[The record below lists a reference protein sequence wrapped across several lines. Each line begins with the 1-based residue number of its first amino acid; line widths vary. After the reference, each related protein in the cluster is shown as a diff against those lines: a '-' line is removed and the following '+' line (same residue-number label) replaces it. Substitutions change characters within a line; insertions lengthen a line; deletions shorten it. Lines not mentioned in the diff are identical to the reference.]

1 MKGFFRFLY
10 ELIGTPQPP
19 SETPVYREVIFPNVG
34 LLTIGLSLAMVL
46 IFYYLI
52 NRAMGVATFNKLRHW
67 VIFLVINAL
76 LAFFI
81 GLWQTSSQEV
91 ASHSYVYWMSTW
103 NAILG
108 LFWFFLFSVL
118 LKRGSTNAST
128 TPF

>member
-1 MKGFFRFLY
+1 MKGFFRFVY

-52 NRAMGVATFNKLRHW
+52 NRAMGVATFNKVRHW
-67 VIFLVINAL
+67 VLFLVLNAL
-76 LAFFI
+76 LAFAI
-81 GLWQTSSQEV
+81 GLWQTNSQAV
-91 ASHSYVYWMSTW
+91 ASHSYIYWMSTW

>member
-1 MKGFFRFLY
+1 MKGFFRFIY

-52 NRAMGVATFNKLRHW
+52 NRALGVATFNKVRHW
-67 VIFLVINAL
+67 VIFLVVNAV
-76 LAFFI
+76 LAFVI
-81 GLWQTSSQEV
+81 GIWQTNAQEV
-91 ASHSYVYWMSTW
+91 ASHSYIYWMATW

>member
-52 NRAMGVATFNKLRHW
+52 NKAMGVATFNKVRHW
-67 VIFLVINAL
+67 VIFLIINAL
-76 LAFFI
+76 LAFII
-81 GLWQTSSQEV
+81 GIWQTSSQEV

>member
-1 MKGFFRFLY
+1 MKSFFRFLY

-46 IFYYLI
+46 IFYYII

-67 VIFLVINAL
+67 VIFLVLNAV
-76 LAFFI
+76 LAFII
-81 GLWQTSSQEV
+81 GIWQANSQAV

>member
-1 MKGFFRFLY
+1 MKGFFRFVY

-67 VIFLVINAL
+67 VIFLVINAV
-76 LAFFI
+76 LAFVI
-81 GLWQTSSQEV
+81 GIWQANSQAV
-91 ASHSYVYWMSTW
+91 ASHSYIYWMSTW

-108 LFWFFLFSVL
+108 LFWFFLFSAL

>member
-1 MKGFFRFLY
+1 MKGFFRFIY

-52 NRAMGVATFNKLRHW
+52 NRAMGVATFNKVRHW

-76 LAFFI
+76 LAFII
-81 GLWQTSSQEV
+81 GIWQANSQEV
-91 ASHSYVYWMSTW
+91 ASHSYIYWMSTW

-108 LFWFFLFSVL
+108 LFWFFLFSVI

>member
-1 MKGFFRFLY
+1 MKGFFRFVY

-52 NRAMGVATFNKLRHW
+52 NRAMGVATFNKVRHG
-67 VIFLVINAL
+67 VIFLVVNAL

-81 GLWQTSSQEV
+81 GLWQANSQAV
-91 ASHSYVYWMSTW
+91 ASHSYIYWMSTW

>member
-1 MKGFFRFLY
+1 M
-10 ELIGTPQPP
+10 
-19 SETPVYREVIFPNVG
+19 G

-52 NRAMGVATFNKLRHW
+52 NRAMGVATFNKVRHW
-67 VIFLVINAL
+67 VTFLVINAL
-76 LAFFI
+76 LAFII
-81 GLWQTSSQEV
+81 GIWQANSQAV
-91 ASHSYVYWMSTW
+91 ASHSYIYWMSTW

-108 LFWFFLFSVL
+108 LFWFFLFSVI

>member
-1 MKGFFRFLY
+1 MKGFFRFIY
-10 ELIGTPQPP
+10 ELIGSPQPP

-52 NRAMGVATFNKLRHW
+52 NRAMGVATFNKVRHW
-67 VIFLVINAL
+67 VTFLVINAL
-76 LAFFI
+76 LAFII
-81 GLWQTSSQEV
+81 GIWQANSQAV
-91 ASHSYVYWMSTW
+91 ASHSYIYWMSTW

-108 LFWFFLFSVL
+108 LFWFFLFSVI

>member
-1 MKGFFRFLY
+1 MKGFFRFIY
-10 ELIGTPQPP
+10 ELIGSPQPP

-52 NRAMGVATFNKLRHW
+52 NRAMGVATFNKVRHW
-67 VIFLVINAL
+67 VTFLVANAI
-76 LAFFI
+76 LAFII
-81 GLWQTSSQEV
+81 GIWQTNSQEV
-91 ASHSYVYWMSTW
+91 ASHSYIYWMSTW

-108 LFWFFLFSVL
+108 LVWFFLFSVI

>member
-1 MKGFFRFLY
+1 MKGFFRFIY
-10 ELIGTPQPP
+10 ELIGSPQPP

-34 LLTIGLSLAMVL
+34 LLTLGVSLAMVL

-52 NRAMGVATFNKLRHW
+52 NRAMGVATFNKVRHW
-67 VIFLVINAL
+67 VTFLVINAL
-76 LAFFI
+76 LAFII
-81 GLWQTSSQEV
+81 GIWQANSQAV
-91 ASHSYVYWMSTW
+91 ASHSYIYWMSTW

-108 LFWFFLFSVL
+108 LFWFFLFSVI

>member
-52 NRAMGVATFNKLRHW
+52 NKAMGVATFNKVRHW

-76 LAFFI
+76 LAFII
-81 GLWQTSSQEV
+81 GIWQTSSQEV

>member
-10 ELIGTPQPP
+10 ELIGSPQPP

-34 LLTIGLSLAMVL
+34 LLTLGLSLALVL

-52 NRAMGVATFNKLRHW
+52 NRAMGVATFNKVRHW
-67 VIFLVINAL
+67 VIFLVVNAV
-76 LAFFI
+76 LAFLI
-81 GLWQTSSQEV
+81 GIWQANSQAV
-91 ASHSYVYWMSTW
+91 ASHSYIYWMSTW

-108 LFWFFLFSVL
+108 MVWFLLFSII

>member
-1 MKGFFRFLY
+1 MKGLFRFIY

-19 SETPVYREVIFPNVG
+19 SETPVYRDVIFPNVG

-52 NRAMGVATFNKLRHW
+52 NRAMGVATFNKVRHW
-67 VIFLVINAL
+67 VTFLVINAL
-76 LAFFI
+76 LAFII
-81 GLWQTSSQEV
+81 GIWQANSQAV
-91 ASHSYVYWMSTW
+91 ASHSYIYWMSTW

-108 LFWFFLFSVL
+108 LFWFFLFSVI

>member
-1 MKGFFRFLY
+1 MKGFFRFVY

-52 NRAMGVATFNKLRHW
+52 NRAMGVATFNKVRHW

-81 GLWQTSSQEV
+81 GLWQTSSQDV
-91 ASHSYVYWMSTW
+91 ASHSYIYWMSTW

-108 LFWFFLFSVL
+108 LFWFFLFSVI

>member
-10 ELIGTPQPP
+10 ELIGSPQPP

-34 LLTIGLSLAMVL
+34 LLTLGLSLALVL

-52 NRAMGVATFNKLRHW
+52 NRAMGVATFNKVRHW
-67 VIFLVINAL
+67 VIFLVISAVL
-76 LAFFI
+76 SFLI
-81 GLWQTSSQEV
+81 GIWQANSQAV
-91 ASHSYVYWMSTW
+91 ASHSYIYWMSTW

-108 LFWFFLFSVL
+108 MVWFFLFSII

>member
-1 MKGFFRFLY
+1 MKGFFRFIY
-10 ELIGTPQPP
+10 ELIGSPQPP

-34 LLTIGLSLAMVL
+34 LLTIGVSLAMVL

-52 NRAMGVATFNKLRHW
+52 NRAMGVATFNKVRHW
-67 VIFLVINAL
+67 VTFLVVNAL
-76 LAFFI
+76 LAFII
-81 GLWQTSSQEV
+81 GIWQANSQAV
-91 ASHSYVYWMSTW
+91 ASHSYIYWMSTW

-108 LFWFFLFSVL
+108 LFWFFLFSVI

>member
-1 MKGFFRFLY
+1 MKGFFRFVY

-52 NRAMGVATFNKLRHW
+52 NRAMGVATFNKVRHW
-67 VIFLVINAL
+67 VLFLVLNAI
-76 LAFFI
+76 LAFII
-81 GLWQTSSQEV
+81 GIWQANSQAV
-91 ASHSYVYWMSTW
+91 ASHSYIYWMSTW

>member
-1 MKGFFRFLY
+1 MKSFFRFLY
-10 ELIGTPQPP
+10 ELIGTPQPS

-34 LLTIGLSLAMVL
+34 LLTLGLSLGMVL

-67 VIFLVINAL
+67 VIFLVLNAV
-76 LAFFI
+76 LAFII
-81 GLWQTSSQEV
+81 GITQANSQAV
-91 ASHSYVYWMSTW
+91 ASHSYIYWMATW
-103 NAILG
+103 NAIIG
-108 LFWFFLFSVL
+108 LVWFFLFSAL